1 MKRILIVLLLLIT
14 GSLPAWAALGDD
26 VLSVDSDLQVLGGE
40 RRILSN
46 PGYSLHQITTANGG
60 TVKEFVSPAGK
71 VFGVS
76 WQGNSMPDLQQLLG
90 SYMTE
95 VQTAERKQTVRRRS
109 VLIQTD
115 DLVFYNIGHLRSFQ
129 GHAYV
134 PSLVPGNVTPEVVK

>member
-1 MKRILIVLLLLIT
+1 MKRILTVFFMLVI

-26 VLSVDSDLQVLGGE
+26 VSSVDSDLRVLGGE
-40 RRILSN
+40 RRIISN
-46 PGYSLHQITTANGG
+46 PGYSLHQITAANGG
-60 TVKEFVSPAGK
+60 TVKEFVSPTGK

-76 WQGNSMPDLQQLLG
+76 WQGNSVPDLQQLLG

-115 DLVFYNIGHLRSFQ
+115 DLVFFNVGHLRSFQ

-134 PSLVPGNVTPEVVK
+134 PSLVPSNVTPEVVK